1 MSSEQTIRV
10 AIFDETLGIP
20 VFKEVPVPQSQERKW
35 TEEDKKIQKKQ
46 LLYVIGLILI
56 VILFIYVAVSGGILK
71 VITGTIVLTPI
82 IFFIWVFMLPGTKRA
97 DGTIDHSGDAAAII
111 FFPSVAVFTSVILT
125 IIMAIYIFISNFT
138 TPTPSTIV

>member
-1 MSSEQTIRV
+1 MNDQKISVS
-10 AIFDETLGIP
+10 IFDDTLGIP
-20 VFKEVPVPQSQERKW
+20 VFKEVSVLQSQEQPP
-35 TEEDKKIQKKQ
+35 EFQKKQ
-46 LLYVIGLILI
+46 LLYVIGFILI

-71 VITGTIVLTPI
+71 VIIVIIGIIVLTPI

>member
-10 AIFDETLGIP
+10 LMDDDTLGIP
-20 VFKEVPVPQSQERKW
+20 VFKEVPVLQSQERKW
-35 TEEDKKIQKKQ
+35 TEEEKEFQKKQ

-56 VILFIYVAVSGGILK
+56 VILFIYVAVSGGILQVIK
-71 VITGTIVLTPI
+71 VIIGTIVLTPI
-82 IFFIWVFMLPGTKRA
+82 IFFIWVFIM
-97 DGTIDHSGDAAAII
+97 SGENATGAAVAII
-111 FFPSVAVFTSVILT
+111 FVPSVAVFTSAILT